1 MLWASMECKPEGPLC
16 RLLQYREAMK
26 DFLEEKHV
34 LDLLQQIG
42 TTNKMCVCVCLPVSV
57 YSSLHICSLVI
68 IYLYVNSCG
77 DQRVTLFLILALT
90 INF

>member
-42 TTNKMCVCVCLPVSV
+42 TTNKMCVCVFT
-57 YSSLHICSLVI
+57 
-68 IYLYVNSCG
+68 
-77 DQRVTLFLILALT
+77 RVCI
-90 INF
+90 